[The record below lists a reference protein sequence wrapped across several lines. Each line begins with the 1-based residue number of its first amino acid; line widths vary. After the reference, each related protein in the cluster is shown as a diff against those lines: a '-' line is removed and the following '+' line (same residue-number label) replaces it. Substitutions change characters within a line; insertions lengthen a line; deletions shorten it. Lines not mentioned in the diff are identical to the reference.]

1 MPAKKISLMRTAS
14 LYFQQDKPDS
24 LFRADLGDILI
35 ARLMSSG
42 VNPRLAISASK
53 FGNISLLLSTVLG
66 CSGIIILPNT
76 VNVKRFFAV
85 FGNFLL
91 AFFRIIWYSLGAER
105 EVRNVLDT
113 LKAMKKAC
121 GKTTAEIA
129 KASGIPEPTLT
140 KLFAG
145 VTKNPTLGTMRDV
158 THAMGYTLD
167 DLERRPGEIENPLT
181 PKGARGTKEWL
192 EDLLVSRGII
202 KPGEDLTDNQADML
216 IALVQLIEAWLKSMG
231 E

>member
-1 MPAKKISLMRTAS
+1 M
-14 LYFQQDKPDS
+14 
-24 LFRADLGDILI
+24 
-35 ARLMSSG
+35 
-42 VNPRLAISASK
+42 
-53 FGNISLLLSTVLG
+53 
-66 CSGIIILPNT
+66 
-76 VNVKRFFAV
+76 
-85 FGNFLL
+85 
-91 AFFRIIWYSLGAER
+91 
-105 EVRNVLDT
+105 LDT

-167 DLERRPGEIENPLT
+167 DLERGPGEIENPLT
-181 PKGARGTKEWL
+181 PKSARGTKEWL